1 MTEKLKNF
9 IEAAVKNNE
18 MLKKLKDL
26 KNLSWEEQVEQI
38 MSLAAGEG
46 ISLTEDDFRQCDGKE
61 LTDTELE
68 QIAGGVK
75 YQETKDENEKKYYKI
90 AIDSHKEIL
99 AVNRGTDSP

>member
-46 ISLTEDDFRQCDGKE
+46 ISLTEDDFRQFDGKE

-75 YQETKDENEKKYYKI
+75 YKETKDENEKKYYNI
-90 AIDSHKEIL
+90 ASHKEIL

>member
-9 IEAAVKNNE
+9 IEAAVKNDE

-26 KNLSWEEQVEQI
+26 KNLSWEEQAQQI

-46 ISLTEDDFRQCDGKE
+46 ISLTEDDFRQFDGKE

-68 QIAGGVK
+68 QIAGGEK
-75 YQETKDENEKKYYKI
+75 YMETKNENEKKYYGTSL
-90 AIDSHKEIL
+90 DSHKEVL
-99 AVNRGTDSP
+99 AVNGGTDSP